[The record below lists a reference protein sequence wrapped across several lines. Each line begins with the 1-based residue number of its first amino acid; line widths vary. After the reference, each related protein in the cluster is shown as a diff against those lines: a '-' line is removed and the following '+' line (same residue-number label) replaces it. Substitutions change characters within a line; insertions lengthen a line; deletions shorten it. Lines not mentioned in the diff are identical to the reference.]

1 MYAQVILVALG
12 LDQTYQIERL
22 FITKDLSTL
31 GPEIDLSR
39 SSVVRLLD
47 RLFLIGNLRIR
58 SSSLLRTNHK
68 SFEF

>member
-1 MYAQVILVALG
+1 MALG

-39 SSVVRLLD
+39 LSMVQLVD
-47 RLFLIGNLRIR
+47 RLFLISNLQIK
-58 SSSLLRTNHK
+58 SLSLLYTNHK
-68 SFEF
+68 FFEF